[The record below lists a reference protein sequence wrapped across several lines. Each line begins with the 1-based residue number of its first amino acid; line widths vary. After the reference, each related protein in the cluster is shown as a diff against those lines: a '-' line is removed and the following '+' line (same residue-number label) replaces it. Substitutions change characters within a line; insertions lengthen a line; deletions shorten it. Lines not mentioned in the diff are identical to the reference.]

1 MRIPGQAHD
10 LGGDAA
16 RLELVHLLQEDLR
29 IDDATGSEHG
39 DLAGDHAARNLAD
52 LERLAVDNDRVPGV
66 RPALVAADQV
76 RMLRQQVDDLPLP
89 LVPPL
94 RADYHR
100 AWHVNE
106 H

>member
-1 MRIPGQAHD
+1 
-10 LGGDAA
+10 
-16 RLELVHLLQEDLR
+16 
-29 IDDATGSEHG
+29 
-39 DLAGDHAARNLAD
+39 
-52 LERLAVDNDRVPGV
+52 
-66 RPALVAADQV
+66 
-76 RMLRQQVDDLPLP
+76 MLRQQVDDLPLP